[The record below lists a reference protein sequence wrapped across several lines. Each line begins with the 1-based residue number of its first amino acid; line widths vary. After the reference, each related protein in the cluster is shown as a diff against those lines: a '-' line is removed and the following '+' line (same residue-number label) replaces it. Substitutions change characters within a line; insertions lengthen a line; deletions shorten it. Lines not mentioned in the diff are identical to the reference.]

1 MFGPS
6 KGHNSFSTSILAALL
21 FAFNEDE
28 AMLAAFY
35 DDSKTI
41 DAKHKPAVVY

>member
-1 MFGPS
+1 
-6 KGHNSFSTSILAALL
+6 
-21 FAFNEDE
+21 E

-35 DDSKTI
+35 NDSKTI